1 MNIASLLTGDIGAI
15 GGQLASNML
24 QNVLSGNSAFSKI
37 MGKLEDGSQVN
48 INEMNLSQEELN
60 KLNEVREFAMNKGLS
75 EIEVM
80 LDGNKFVMDVKH
92 NSLTAVVS

>member
-37 MGKLEDGSQVN
+37 LGNLEDGSAVD

-75 EIEVM
+75 KIEVM
-80 LDGNKFVMDVKH
+80 IDGNKFVMDVKH